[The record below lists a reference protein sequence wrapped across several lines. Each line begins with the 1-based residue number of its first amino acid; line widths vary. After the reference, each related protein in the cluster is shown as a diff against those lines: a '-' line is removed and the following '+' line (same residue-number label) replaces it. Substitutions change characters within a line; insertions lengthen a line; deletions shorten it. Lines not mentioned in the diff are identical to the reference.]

1 MNENKETPHIRHEF
15 DDLLSELQDEMLR
28 MGGMVEA
35 RVNSALELL
44 SQRDYAQAREL
55 VSGDAEINDMEI
67 KIDQDCAR
75 IIARWQPAARDLRLI
90 LAVSRCI
97 FDLERIGDEATKILR
112 AVPAMADQDIPEGF
126 VGLRIGPLGHSVAA
140 MVRGALDAFARGDVA
155 AAYEVSRQ
163 DRDVDEIYRNG
174 ILSLI
179 RVMEKDSGQVAI
191 GVTLLGVLRSLERVG
206 DHACNITE
214 HLIYFIR
221 GKDVRH
227 LDTSDKAEVVRGE
240 RKQD

>member
-1 MNENKETPHIRHEF
+1 
-15 DDLLSELQDEMLR
+15 
-28 MGGMVEA
+28 
-35 RVNSALELL
+35 
-44 SQRDYAQAREL
+44 
-55 VSGDAEINDMEI
+55 
-67 KIDQDCAR
+67 
-75 IIARWQPAARDLRLI
+75 
-90 LAVSRCI
+90 
-97 FDLERIGDEATKILR
+97 
-112 AVPAMADQDIPEGF
+112 
-126 VGLRIGPLGHSVAA
+126 
-140 MVRGALDAFARGDVA
+140 MVRGSLDAFARGDVA
-155 AAYEVSRQ
+155 AAYEISSR

-191 GVTLLGVLRSLERVG
+191 GVTLLGVLRSLERIG